1 MKIKSFLLPCLIIG
15 LLVFHLFVLNISRTN
30 AGETIQLKAAAM
42 APKETAIMQCFDRW
56 CRAVEKE
63 TNNKV
68 KIDVFWG
75 ASLLKAQ
82 DAYEGTGQGLA
93 DICMDVPAYHPS
105 LTPFMTV
112 TQLGYITKAIDAPAR
127 AVTKL
132 YKENETF
139 RNQFKD
145 DNIKIMS
152 FVAFA
157 PNIMASKK
165 PIHSLEDMKGKKIR
179 ALGRLNTVVERL
191 GATPVA
197 IPAPDLYES
206 LNRNIIEG
214 FTGFP
219 LSAVHGFK
227 LEEVTK
233 YFLDYGYGTYLVM
246 MIGFNMDK
254 WEDLPKDIRASIE
267 KVNKNSIDM
276 YMKTYAEVEPK
287 YVKPLKKAD
296 CHFYVLPKD
305 KVKKWK
311 DKVVP
316 YLWNKWIDENKKY
329 GPAEQFFEKYK
340 ELVEKYE
347 KDSKYKNPFPGV
359 E

>member
-1 MKIKSFLLPCLIIG
+1 
-15 LLVFHLFVLNISRTN
+15 LNIIQVK
-30 AGETIQLKAAAM
+30 AKKTIKLRAAAM
-42 APKETAIMQCFDRW
+42 APKETAIMQCFNRW
-56 CRAVEKE
+56 CQAVEKE
-63 TNNKV
+63 TDNKV
-68 KIDVFWG
+68 QIDVYWA

-112 TQLGYITKAIDAPAR
+112 TQLGYITKAIDAPTR

-132 YKENETF
+132 YKENEIF
-139 RNQFKD
+139 RKQFTD
-145 DNIKIMS
+145 DNVKIMS

-157 PNIMASKK
+157 PNIMASKS
-165 PIHSLEDMKGKKIR
+165 PIHSLEDLNGKKIR

-197 IPAPDLYES
+197 IPAPDLYEA
-206 LNRNIIEG
+206 LNRNIVEG

-227 LEEVTK
+227 LEEVTE
-233 YFLDYGYGTYLVM
+233 YFLDYGYGNYLVM

-254 WEDLPKDIRASIE
+254 WNKLPQNIKESIK
-267 KVNKNSIDM
+267 KVNNKSIDM
-276 YMKTYAEVEPK
+276 YMKTYAELEPN
-287 YVKPLKKAD
+287 YVKPLQKAGCD
-296 CHFYVLPKD
+296 FYVLPQKEME
-305 KVKKWK
+305 KWK
-311 DKVVP
+311 KQVVP
-316 YLWNKWIDENKKY
+316 YIWDNWVEENKKY

-340 ELVEKYE
+340 MLVKKYE
-347 KDSKYKNPFPGV
+347 KNSKYKNPFPGL